1 MTAMRS
7 RKRRLK
13 VGLALGSGSGRGW
26 THIGVLRALQERG
39 IDPVVVSGASSGSLV
54 AAAYASR
61 QLDQLEKWA
70 RSLTKVDVWRLL
82 DATFRGGGVMRGSR
96 LFRAVGEQIEDCPIE
111 SLENEFGAVAADL
124 YSGKEIWIR
133 TGSMLEAVR
142 ASSGMPGLFTPLY
155 LDERWL
161 IDGGVVNPVPVSLCR
176 AMGAEF
182 VIAVNLNRPA
192 TRLESRTLQS
202 RPDESKEQSLE
213 ESGDGSDNVSYN
225 GKETAEG
232 RELLARWSGLL
243 ENLVSSVRRDA
254 GPNESLPSEPGMLEV
269 MYTTITIMQDQI
281 TRSRLVGDPPDLLL
295 RPQVSDFQM
304 MDFHRASEAIDIG
317 YATMERM
324 AADLPDHG

>member
-1 MTAMRS
+1 MPAASS
-7 RKRRLK
+7 RNRPLK

-26 THIGVLRALQERG
+26 AHIGVLRALHDRG
-39 IDPVVVSGASSGSLV
+39 IEPVVVSGASSGSLV

-96 LFRAVGEQIEDCPIE
+96 LFRAVAENIEDRPIE
-111 SLENEFGAVAADL
+111 TLDYEFGAVAADL

-133 TGSMLEAVR
+133 TGSMLDAVR

-155 LDERWL
+155 LYERWL

-176 AMGAEF
+176 AMGAEY

-192 TRLESRTLQS
+192 SRLESSQS
-202 RPDESKEQSLE
+202 RPEKKKAGASPVSSADVVE
-213 ESGDGSDNVSYN
+213 GS
-225 GKETAEG
+225 
-232 RELLARWSGLL
+232 ELLARWSGLL
-243 ENLVSSVRRDA
+243 GNLVSSVRRDSGSSEA
-254 GPNESLPSEPGMLEV
+254 APSEPGMLEV

-281 TRSRLVGDPPDLLL
+281 TRSRLVGDPPELSL
-295 RPQVSDFQM
+295 RPPLSDFQM

-317 YATMERM
+317 YLTMERM
-324 AADLPDHG
+324 AAELPGHD

>member
-1 MTAMRS
+1 MPTASNRT
-7 RKRRLK
+7 RPLK

-26 THIGVLRALQERG
+26 THIGVLRSLRERG
-39 IDPVVVSGASSGSLV
+39 IEPVVVSGASSGSLV

-61 QLDQLEKWA
+61 QLDELEKWA

-96 LFRAVGEQIEDCPIE
+96 LFRAVGEQIEDRPIE
-111 SLENEFGAVAADL
+111 SLDYEFGAVAADL

-176 AMGAEF
+176 AMGAEY

-192 TRLESRTLQS
+192 TRLESLQL
-202 RPDESKEQSLE
+202 RPGQSKEASP
-213 ESGDGSDNVSYN
+213 ESGT
-225 GKETAEG
+225 EAAES

-243 ENLVSSVRRDA
+243 ENLVSSVRRDSGSA
-254 GPNESLPSEPGMLEV
+254 ESPPSEPGMLEV

-281 TRSRLVGDPPDLLL
+281 TRSRLVGDPPDLIL
-295 RPQVSDFQM
+295 RPPLSDFQM
-304 MDFHRASEAIDIG
+304 MDFHRAAEAIDIG

-324 AADLPDHG
+324 AAELPGHG